1 MTKSV
6 IKTFNETEAAIE
18 MTFAKN
24 AAKVYAPFFKAV
36 KDRDT
41 AFEMFKGEKGA
52 TAAKLEYDIEHGF
65 RNSNGDYLVGKMKR
79 DKNGKYCGNGLTIIS
94 QGKFFADYSVKEL
107 QDVSG
112 ATLGTAY
119 KNVSIAKNAS
129 NPKRGKVT
137 NAKPAGKPAAEDAK
151 PTDIKEMAKQI
162 VKTLGAKDA
171 EKLSIEIANL
181 VIDAGMDCDKVAAN
195 G

>member
-36 KDRDT
+36 KDREI

-52 TAAKLEYDIEHGF
+52 TDAKLAYDIEHGF
-65 RNSNGDYLVGKMKR
+65 RNSNKDYLVGKA
-79 DKNGKYCGNGLTIIS
+79 GLSNEARLSIIS
-94 QGKFFADYSVKEL
+94 QAKFFADYSVKEL
-107 QDVSG
+107 QNVSG

-129 NPKRGKVT
+129 KPKRGKVS
-137 NAKPAGKPAAEDAK
+137 NAKPDDNRKPADDAK

-171 EKLSIEIANL
+171 EKLACEIANL
-181 VIDAGMDCDKVAAN
+181 VIDAGMDESKAA
-195 G
+195 

>member
-36 KDRDT
+36 KDREI

-52 TAAKLEYDIEHGF
+52 TEAKLQYDIEHGW
-65 RNSNGDYLVGKMKR
+65 RNSNKDYLVKG
-79 DKNGKYCGNGLTIIS
+79 GLSAIS
-94 QGKFFADYSVKEL
+94 QAKFFADYSVKEL
-107 QDVSG
+107 QDVTGS
-112 ATLGTAY
+112 TLGTAY
-119 KNVSIAKNAS
+119 KKVSIAKNAS
-129 NPKRGKVT
+129 KPKRGKVT
-137 NAKPAGKPAAEDAK
+137 NAKPADKPADADNAK

-171 EKLSIEIANL
+171 EKLACEIANL
-181 VIDAGMDCDKVAAN
+181 VIDAGMDETKAA
-195 G
+195 

>member
-36 KDRDT
+36 KDRDI

-52 TAAKLEYDIEHGF
+52 TDAKLAYDIEHGF
-65 RNSNGDYLVGKMKR
+65 RNSNKDYLVGKS
-79 DKNGKYCGNGLTIIS
+79 GLSNSARLSIIS
-94 QGKFFADYSVKEL
+94 QAKFFSDYSVKEL

-137 NAKPAGKPAAEDAK
+137 NAKPANGAKPAAEDAK
-151 PTDIKEMAKQI
+151 PANIKEMAKQI

-181 VIDAGMDCDKVAAN
+181 VIDAGMDETKAA
-195 G
+195 

>member
-6 IKTFNETEAAIE
+6 IKTFNETETAIE

-36 KDRDT
+36 KDREI

-52 TAAKLEYDIEHGF
+52 TEAKLQYDIEHGF
-65 RNSNGDYLVGKMKR
+65 RNSNKDYLVKG
-79 DKNGKYCGNGLTIIS
+79 GLSAIS
-94 QGKFFADYSVKEL
+94 QAKFFADYSVKEL
-107 QDVSG
+107 QNVTGS
-112 ATLGTAY
+112 TLGTAY
-119 KNVSIAKNAS
+119 KNVSIAKNA
-129 NPKRGKVT
+129 NKPKRGKVT
-137 NAKPAGKPAAEDAK
+137 NAKPANAKPADNAK

>member
-1 MTKSV
+1 MTKAI
-6 IKTFNETEAAIE
+6 IKTFNETETA
-18 MTFAKN
+18 MDLTFAKN

-36 KDRDT
+36 KDRQI

-52 TAAKLEYDIEHGF
+52 TEAKLQYDIEHGF
-65 RNSNGDYLVGKMKR
+65 RNSNKDYLVGK
-79 DKNGKYCGNGLTIIS
+79 DGLSNEARLSIIS
-94 QGKFFADYSVKEL
+94 QAKFFADYSVKEL
-107 QDVSG
+107 EALTG

-137 NAKPAGKPAAEDAK
+137 NAKPADNGKPADNAK

-181 VIDAGMDCDKVAAN
+181 VIDAGMDETKAA
-195 G
+195 

>member
-36 KDRDT
+36 KDRDI

-52 TAAKLEYDIEHGF
+52 TEAKLQYDIEHGF
-65 RNSNGDYLVGKMKR
+65 RNSNKDYLVGKS
-79 DKNGKYCGNGLTIIS
+79 GLSNSARLSIIS
-94 QGKFFADYSVKEL
+94 QAKFFADYSVKEL
-107 QDVSG
+107 QNVSG

-129 NPKRGKVT
+129 KPKRGKVT
-137 NAKPAGKPAAEDAK
+137 NAKPAGKPADADNAK

>member
-36 KDRDT
+36 KDRDI

-52 TAAKLEYDIEHGF
+52 TDAKLAYDIEHGF
-65 RNSNGDYLVGKMKR
+65 RNSNKDYLVGKA
-79 DKNGKYCGNGLTIIS
+79 GLSNEARLSIIS
-94 QGKFFADYSVKEL
+94 QAKFFADYSVKEL
-107 QDVSG
+107 QDVTG

-129 NPKRGKVT
+129 NPKRGKVS
-137 NAKPAGKPAAEDAK
+137 NAKPAAKPADADNAK

-171 EKLSIEIANL
+171 EKLACEIANL

>member
-6 IKTFNETEAAIE
+6 IKTFNETETAIE

-36 KDRDT
+36 KDREI

-52 TAAKLEYDIEHGF
+52 TDAKLAYDIENGF
-65 RNSNGDYLVGKMKR
+65 RNSNKDYLVKG
-79 DKNGKYCGNGLTIIS
+79 GLSAIS
-94 QGKFFADYSVKEL
+94 QAKFFADYSVKEL
-107 QDVSG
+107 QDLTG

-129 NPKRGKVT
+129 KPKRGKVS
-137 NAKPAGKPAAEDAK
+137 NAKPAGKPADNGKPKNVDEMAK
-151 PTDIKEMAKQI
+151 AIIKEM
-162 VKTLGAKDA
+162 GDDDA
-171 EKLSIEIANL
+171 MKLATRIADML
-181 VIDAGMDCDKVAAN
+181 IDAGYVEKRKAA
-195 G
+195 

>member
-36 KDRDT
+36 KDREI

-52 TAAKLEYDIEHGF
+52 TDAKLAYDIEHGF
-65 RNSNGDYLVGKMKR
+65 RNSNKDYLVGKA
-79 DKNGKYCGNGLTIIS
+79 GLSNSARLSIIS
-94 QGKFFADYSVKEL
+94 QAKFFSDYSVKEL
-107 QDVSG
+107 QEVSG

-129 NPKRGKVT
+129 KPKRGKVS
-137 NAKPAGKPAAEDAK
+137 NAKPAGKPADNGKPKNVDEMAK
-151 PTDIKEMAKQI
+151 AIIKEM
-162 VKTLGAKDA
+162 GDDDA
-171 EKLSIEIANL
+171 MKLATRIADML
-181 VIDAGMDCDKVAAN
+181 IDAGYVEKRKAA
-195 G
+195 

>member
-36 KDRDT
+36 KDREI

-52 TAAKLEYDIEHGF
+52 TAAKLQYDIEHGF
-65 RNSNGDYLVGKMKR
+65 RNVNGDYLVGKMKR
-79 DKNGKYCGNGLTIIS
+79 DKTGKYCGNGLTIIS

-107 QDVSG
+107 QSVTG

-137 NAKPAGKPAAEDAK
+137 NAKPANGAKPAAEDAK
-151 PTDIKEMAKQI
+151 PANIKEMAKQI

-181 VIDAGMDCDKVAAN
+181 VIDAGMDETKAA
-195 G
+195 

>member
-1 MTKSV
+1 MQNVTGS
-6 IKTFNETEAAIE
+6 
-18 MTFAKN
+18 
-24 AAKVYAPFFKAV
+24 
-36 KDRDT
+36 
-41 AFEMFKGEKGA
+41 
-52 TAAKLEYDIEHGF
+52 
-65 RNSNGDYLVGKMKR
+65 
-79 DKNGKYCGNGLTIIS
+79 
-94 QGKFFADYSVKEL
+94 
-107 QDVSG
+107 
-112 ATLGTAY
+112 TLGTAY

-129 NPKRGKVT
+129 KPKRGKVS
-137 NAKPAGKPAAEDAK
+137 NAKPANAKPADNAK

>member
-36 KDRDT
+36 KDREI

-52 TAAKLEYDIEHGF
+52 TEAKLQYDIEHGW
-65 RNSNGDYLVGKMKR
+65 RNSNKDYLVKG
-79 DKNGKYCGNGLTIIS
+79 GLSAIS
-94 QGKFFADYSVKEL
+94 QAKFFADYSVKEL

-129 NPKRGKVT
+129 KPKRGKVT
-137 NAKPAGKPAAEDAK
+137 NAKPAGQSKLADKNMAS
-151 PTDIKEMAKQI
+151 DIKEMAKQI

-171 EKLSIEIANL
+171 EKLSLAIYDL
-181 VIDAGMDCDKVAAN
+181 VVAADSDKVAAN

>member
-36 KDRDT
+36 KDREI

-52 TAAKLEYDIEHGF
+52 TEAKLQYDIEHGW
-65 RNSNGDYLVGKMKR
+65 RNSNKDYLVKG
-79 DKNGKYCGNGLTIIS
+79 GLSAIS
-94 QGKFFADYSVKEL
+94 QAKFFADYSVKEL

-171 EKLSIEIANL
+171 EKLSLAIYDL
-181 VIDAGMDCDKVAAN
+181 VVAADSDKVAAN

>member
-36 KDRDT
+36 KDREI

-94 QGKFFADYSVKEL
+94 QAKFFADYSVKEL

-129 NPKRGKVT
+129 NPKRGKVS
-137 NAKPAGKPAAEDAK
+137 NAKPAGKPADNAK

-181 VIDAGMDCDKVAAN
+181 VIDAGMDETKAA
-195 G
+195 

>member
-36 KDRDT
+36 KDRDI

-52 TAAKLEYDIEHGF
+52 TEAKLQYDIEHGF
-65 RNSNGDYLVGKMKR
+65 RNSNGDYLVGKA
-79 DKNGKYCGNGLTIIS
+79 GLSNSARLSIIS
-94 QGKFFADYSVKEL
+94 QAKFFADYSVKEL
-107 QDVSG
+107 QDVTG

-129 NPKRGKVT
+129 KPKRGKVS
-137 NAKPAGKPAAEDAK
+137 NAKPADKAADADNAK
-151 PTDIKEMAKQI
+151 PTNIKEMAKQI

>member
-24 AAKVYAPFFKAV
+24 AAKVYAPLFKAV
-36 KDRDT
+36 KDREI

-52 TAAKLEYDIEHGF
+52 TDAKLAYDIEHGF
-65 RNSNGDYLVGKMKR
+65 RNSNKDYLVGKA
-79 DKNGKYCGNGLTIIS
+79 GLSNEARLSIIS
-94 QGKFFADYSVKEL
+94 QAKFFSDYSVKEL
-107 QDVSG
+107 QEVSG

-129 NPKRGKVT
+129 NPKRGKVS
-137 NAKPAGKPAAEDAK
+137 NAKPANGAKPADNAK
-151 PTDIKEMAKQI
+151 PANIEEMAKQI

-171 EKLSIEIANL
+171 EKLSMAIYDL
-181 VIDAGMDCDKVAAN
+181 VVAADKDEAKTA
-195 G
+195 

>member
-6 IKTFNETEAAIE
+6 IKTFNETETAIE

-36 KDRDT
+36 KDREI

-52 TAAKLEYDIEHGF
+52 TDAKLAYDIENGF
-65 RNSNGDYLVGKMKR
+65 RNSNKDYLVKG
-79 DKNGKYCGNGLTIIS
+79 GLSAIS
-94 QGKFFADYSVKEL
+94 QAKFFADYSVKEL
-107 QDVSG
+107 QDLTG

-129 NPKRGKVT
+129 KPKRGKVS
-137 NAKPAGKPAAEDAK
+137 NAKPAGKPADNGKPKNVDEMAK
-151 PTDIKEMAKQI
+151 PIIKEM
-162 VKTLGAKDA
+162 GDDDA
-171 EKLSIEIANL
+171 MKLATRIADML
-181 VIDAGMDCDKVAAN
+181 IDAGYVEKRKAA
-195 G
+195 

>member
-36 KDRDT
+36 KDRDI

-52 TAAKLEYDIEHGF
+52 TDAKLAYDIEHGF
-65 RNSNGDYLVGKMKR
+65 RNSNKDYLVGKS
-79 DKNGKYCGNGLTIIS
+79 GLSNSARLSIIS
-94 QGKFFADYSVKEL
+94 QAKFFADYSVKEL

>member
-36 KDRDT
+36 KDREI

-52 TAAKLEYDIEHGF
+52 TEAKLQYDIENGF
-65 RNSNGDYLVGKMKR
+65 RNSNKDYLVKG
-79 DKNGKYCGNGLTIIS
+79 GLSAIS
-94 QGKFFADYSVKEL
+94 QAKFFADYSVKEL
-107 QDVSG
+107 QSLTG

-137 NAKPAGKPAAEDAK
+137 NAKPANGAKPAAEDAK
-151 PTDIKEMAKQI
+151 PANIEEMAKQI

-171 EKLSIEIANL
+171 EKLSLAIYDL
-181 VIDAGMDCDKVAAN
+181 VVAADKDEAKTA
-195 G
+195 

>member
-36 KDRDT
+36 KDREI

-52 TAAKLEYDIEHGF
+52 TEAKLQYDIEHGF
-65 RNSNGDYLVGKMKR
+65 RNSNKDYLVKG
-79 DKNGKYCGNGLTIIS
+79 GLSAIS
-94 QGKFFADYSVKEL
+94 QAKFFADYSVKEL
-107 QDVSG
+107 QNVTGS
-112 ATLGTAY
+112 TLGTAY

-129 NPKRGKVT
+129 KPKRGKVT
-137 NAKPAGKPAAEDAK
+137 NAKPANGKAR
-151 PTDIKEMAKQI
+151 
-162 VKTLGAKDA
+162 
-171 EKLSIEIANL
+171 
-181 VIDAGMDCDKVAAN
+181 
-195 G
+195 